1 VEISTAAPI
10 FFDPYRINHAT
21 GSFILIDPLTNNTV
35 AAGMIRNAP
44 REIPGEIDSAR
55 ADGAGTGNAASKS
68 PHTVWSGWNI
78 PREAREKRNDH
89 KATVLWL
96 TGYSGSGKSTI
107 SRHLESKLFEAGCQ
121 TMLLDGDNMRQGLCG
136 DLGFSEADRS
146 ENIRRVGEVARLF
159 FESGHIVICSFI
171 SPFIR
176 DRQFVRSLF
185 PEARFIEIYVKCDLE
200 VCKRRDPHG
209 LYKKALAGEIAEFTG
224 ISSPYEEPPSPEIV
238 IETDLQSVDQNVS
251 SIMTYLK
258 SDKLIG
264 DRET

>member
-1 VEISTAAPI
+1 
-10 FFDPYRINHAT
+10 
-21 GSFILIDPLTNNTV
+21 
-35 AAGMIRNAP
+35 
-44 REIPGEIDSAR
+44 
-55 ADGAGTGNAASKS
+55 
-68 PHTVWSGWNI
+68 
-78 PREAREKRNDH
+78 
-89 KATVLWL
+89 
-96 TGYSGSGKSTI
+96 
-107 SRHLESKLFEAGCQ
+107 
-121 TMLLDGDNMRQGLCG
+121 MLLDGDNMRQGLCG
-136 DLGFSEADRS
+136 DLGFSETDRS

-200 VCKRRDPHG
+200 VCKRRDPNG